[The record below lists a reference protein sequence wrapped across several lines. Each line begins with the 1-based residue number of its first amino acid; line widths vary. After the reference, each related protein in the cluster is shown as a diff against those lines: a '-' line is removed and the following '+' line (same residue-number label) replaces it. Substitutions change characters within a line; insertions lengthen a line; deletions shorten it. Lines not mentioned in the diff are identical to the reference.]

1 MNKKL
6 YKLMNWPEIE
16 GIIYADEPHPE
27 KILGAQ
33 IIGNQ
38 TLIQAFLPMADQVS
52 VLVGTDEKEYPME
65 CMDEDG
71 FYAVLV
77 PGKIKEEYLFRMKS
91 GGKDGEKKQTVT
103 FADPYVFDVS
113 LSGAEVQKWNAGTH
127 YHTYRLMGA
136 HITQINGT
144 NGILFRVWAPEALRV
159 SVVGTFNNYDGRV
172 HPMIFDETTG
182 IFSLFIPGL
191 SAGTTYQYEI
201 RKKGGMIILKAD
213 PYAEKLIN
221 EEDRYQISVVP
232 EADDYSWKAE
242 ALPTFAK
249 EAEPLLVYELDLQNL
264 LKKEVRGKGAEAAFT
279 ETVEWVKAMGYTHV
293 SIGNVLAENTAQTA
307 VHEPLAFYA
316 LNADFTSQTELKL
329 LVDLF
334 HQAGIYVII
343 DYAAA
348 CFCHAKELLEHF
360 DGSCLYEHM
369 DERQGYHHGF
379 GVSLFHYGRPQ
390 VTDFL
395 ISSVVRLVEQF
406 RADGIRFCDTSFLLY
421 LDYGKHD
428 GEWLPNMYGGT
439 ENLEGIEFLKH
450 SISILKKKF
459 PNLMLITDEFSGW
472 RNMTQPL
479 DQEGFGF
486 DWKWNYAYTNE
497 LLRYLAVNPVNRS
510 NYHQELTMSYLY
522 RYLERFMLSVSK
534 DYMQKSECS
543 LEQLYGQDNEKL
555 MLSQK
560 KMIYAYSMVHP
571 GSKYFMQL
579 FDHTYD
585 EFVRDCNALYLT
597 HPALWH
603 FDEEDNFEW
612 INSIS
617 ANECVLVFMRK
628 SKEETL
634 LVTVNFANCAWEN
647 HKIGVPF
654 DGKYREIFSTDNRKY
669 LGDGQCNTR
678 ILKSKKDECDMR
690 ENSIRVT
697 MAPLSVSVLTY
708 VPYTEKE
715 LEQMRLKEQERLKKQ
730 EEARKKK
737 EKLKKEK
744 AKIRASLKEE
754 LAKKIAKAEEE
765 IAMGSEYKKG
775 KGKKE

>member
-1 MNKKL
+1 
-6 YKLMNWPEIE
+6 
-16 GIIYADEPHPE
+16 
-27 KILGAQ
+27 
-33 IIGNQ
+33 
-38 TLIQAFLPMADQVS
+38 
-52 VLVGTDEKEYPME
+52 
-65 CMDEDG
+65 
-71 FYAVLV
+71 
-77 PGKIKEEYLFRMKS
+77 
-91 GGKDGEKKQTVT
+91 
-103 FADPYVFDVS
+103 
-113 LSGAEVQKWNAGTH
+113 
-127 YHTYRLMGA
+127 
-136 HITQINGT
+136 
-144 NGILFRVWAPEALRV
+144 
-159 SVVGTFNNYDGRV
+159 
-172 HPMIFDETTG
+172 
-182 IFSLFIPGL
+182 
-191 SAGTTYQYEI
+191 
-201 RKKGGMIILKAD
+201 
-213 PYAEKLIN
+213 
-221 EEDRYQISVVP
+221 
-232 EADDYSWKAE
+232 
-242 ALPTFAK
+242 
-249 EAEPLLVYELDLQNL
+249 
-264 LKKEVRGKGAEAAFT
+264 
-279 ETVEWVKAMGYTHV
+279 
-293 SIGNVLAENTAQTA
+293 
-307 VHEPLAFYA
+307 
-316 LNADFTSQTELKL
+316 
-329 LVDLF
+329 
-334 HQAGIYVII
+334 
-343 DYAAA
+343 
-348 CFCHAKELLEHF
+348 
-360 DGSCLYEHM
+360 
-369 DERQGYHHGF
+369 
-379 GVSLFHYGRPQ
+379 
-390 VTDFL
+390 
-395 ISSVVRLVEQF
+395 
-406 RADGIRFCDTSFLLY
+406 
-421 LDYGKHD
+421 
-428 GEWLPNMYGGT
+428 
-439 ENLEGIEFLKH
+439 
-450 SISILKKKF
+450 
-459 PNLMLITDEFSGW
+459 MLITDEFSGW

-534 DYMQKSECS
+534 DYMQKSEWS